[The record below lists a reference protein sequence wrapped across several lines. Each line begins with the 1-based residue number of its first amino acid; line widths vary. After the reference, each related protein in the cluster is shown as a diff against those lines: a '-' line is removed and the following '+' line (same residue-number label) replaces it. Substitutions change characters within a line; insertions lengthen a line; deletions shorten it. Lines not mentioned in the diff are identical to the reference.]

1 MATKGREIER
11 NFLVKRVP
19 TKFRQARRLALSQGY
34 VAVDHSGCEVRVRNK
49 NGKYYLT
56 VKTGSGMVRDET
68 EIPLSRRQFQK
79 LWPLTKGR
87 RIEKSRHLI
96 PYQGRVIEL
105 DAYHGPHQGLMV
117 AEVEFPSAAMAKKF
131 QPPAWF
137 GRDVTRLKTF
147 RDVNLAS

>member
-1 MATKGREIER
+1 MAKKGREIER

-19 TKFRQARRLALSQGY
+19 ANFRQARRLALSQGY
-34 VAVDHSGCEVRVRNK
+34 VAVDHSGCEVRVRDQ

-68 EIPLSRRQFQK
+68 EIPLSRPQFQK

-87 RIEKSRHLI
+87 R
-96 PYQGRVIEL
+96 IEL

-117 AEVEFPSAAMAKKF
+117 AEVEFPSAATARKF
-131 QPPAWF
+131 RPPAWF
-137 GRDVTRLKTF
+137 GHDVTRVKKF

>member
-1 MATKGREIER
+1 MAKKNREIER

-19 TKFRQARRLALSQGY
+19 ANFRQARRFALSQGY
-34 VAVDHSGCEVRVRNK
+34 IAVDHSGCEVRVRDK

-68 EIPLSRRQFQK
+68 EIPLSRPQFQK

-87 RIEKSRHLI
+87 RIEKLRHFI

-105 DAYHGPHQGLMV
+105 DAYHGLHQGLMV
-117 AEVEFPSAAMAKKF
+117 AEVEFPSAAAARKF
-131 QPPAWF
+131 RPPDWL
-137 GRDVTRLKTF
+137 GRDVTRAKKF